1 MARFCSGCGA
11 VLKTQSKFC
20 PTCGLALAMQAGQ
33 SVSASRR
40 SGLLSSRRQGWNSR
54 LVGASVAGGLLATAL
69 AGAWFGGLLGSNWQK
84 KTLVADAA
92 AGSADADAPRPAN
105 WFAAYSDK
113 FLSGDLV
120 VYVTGTAQKR
130 DFPTSKGSTILATVQ
145 PGERLTGQWVE
156 GADPATKW
164 LKIPDRGYIWEGN
177 LAGEAVI
184 TSSGMLGM
192 SAGMPHVSI
201 SARLN
206 EAGTD
211 SINSFE
217 CSIFPSRDGRV
228 SVMLLQ
234 DKSGSFSTVDDALHT
249 REGIHVGSSEAN
261 LLSTYGSRLAREENP
276 YDGVD
281 YYYWDTPDR
290 GIKFSVSGGVVKGIT
305 SGDRSIKYV
314 EGSS

>member
-11 VLKTQSKFC
+11 GLNTQSKFC
-20 PTCGLALAMQAGQ
+20 PTCGLANAMQAAQ
-33 SVSASRR
+33 SAAAARQ
-40 SGLLSSRRQGWNSR
+40 SGLLSPRRQGWNSR

-69 AGAWFGGLLGSNWQK
+69 AGAWFGSNWQNK
-84 KTLVADAA
+84 ALIADAA
-92 AGSADADAPRPAN
+92 TGSADADAPRPAS
-105 WFAAYSDK
+105 WFAGYSDK

-156 GADPATKW
+156 GADPASKW
-164 LKIPDRGYIWEGN
+164 LKISNGGYIWEGN
-177 LAGEAVI
+177 LAGEDVI

-201 SARLN
+201 NERLN
-206 EAGTD
+206 EVGTD

-217 CSIFPSRDGRV
+217 CSIYPSRDERV
-228 SVMLLQ
+228 DVMLLQ
-234 DKSGSFSTVDDALHT
+234 GKAGSFSTADSALHT
-249 REGIHVGSSEAN
+249 REGIQVGSSEAN
-261 LLSTYGSRLAREENP
+261 LLSTYRSRLAREENP

-314 EGSS
+314 EGCS